1 MSGPTLDSQT
11 PSRHHTGVSA
21 WWRVACIFLM
31 LLSALGI
38 ASGLSM
44 FAQFQAQIGHM
55 QNLLAHAPHIQT
67 VSILSDTN
75 NAPAMLITFDPNAPD
90 GPALDIQR
98 LNVVVEGQED
108 SLQLWALNGTEAP
121 RALGVL
127 TPKLRTQ
134 ALAINPSAL
143 DTAQQLAISVEN
155 RGGATAGHAP
165 RLPYL
170 FTGAVV
176 KKAL

>member
-1 MSGPTLDSQT
+1 MSSPARDSQT
-11 PSRHHTGVSA
+11 PSPHHTGVSS
-21 WWRVACIFLM
+21 WWRVASIFLM
-31 LLSALGI
+31 LLLALGI

-55 QNLLAHAPHIQT
+55 QTLLAQAPHIQT

-75 NAPAMLITFDPNAPD
+75 NAPALLITFDPNASN

-98 LNVVVEGQED
+98 LNAVIEGQED

-127 TPKLRTQ
+127 TPRLKTQ
-134 ALAINPSAL
+134 ALAINSAAL

-155 RGGATAGHAP
+155 KGGATVGHAP
-165 RLPYL
+165 RLPFL

-176 KKAL
+176 KKAM